1 MQLKINRVS
10 NERKRTAVHQKKD
23 VSIYLTA
30 QKSLIT
36 EVGHDDLRHQMRLT
50 VEFSQPKLI
59 IDDVRCQMKVYPHE
73 ECIYARDAL
82 RIMIGKQVKPGIM
95 QETKNLLGNSGC
107 THLVNLFQEA
117 CYSVYQAQ
125 GIYRRQDLEQM
136 VPGLSPDQMTNVLI
150 QLRPELIDSC
160 VAWARE
166 SKLIVSAQDTVI
178 SDNPKIN

>member
-1 MQLKINRVS
+1 MYTK
-10 NERKRTAVHQKKD
+10 KKD

-30 QKSLIT
+30 QKSLLA
-36 EVGHDDLRHQMRLT
+36 EVAHDDLRHQMHLT
-50 VEFSQPKLI
+50 VEFSQPQLI
-59 IDDVRCQMKVYPHE
+59 IDDVRCQMNVYPHE

-95 QETKNLLGNSGC
+95 QATKNLLGNSGC

-136 VPGLSPDQMTNVLI
+136 VPGLSPAQMTNVLI

-160 VAWARE
+160 VAWTRE
-166 SKLIVSAQDTVI
+166 SKLIMSAQDTVI
-178 SDNPKIN
+178 SDNPKIKEFIKKHQV